1 MKSLDDLKQ
10 EGIDLKIESTALI
23 DDSLL
28 RKQIEYICALNPFN
42 IDFLSSLFIGKLS
55 SLLAK
60 VQEDEIC
67 GCDEAILHFQNKEA
81 TVPFCDFHI
90 ARFDEELNLG
100 LQVREAVQ
108 HIYNKSLRIFKNFV
122 KGKVDHSRYELSR
135 IDVDEITEV
144 SKSNGRIV
152 GKCSGKGYLKKVNCG
167 SFDSLRDY
175 WGSVVIPLVREDNI
189 DYGLL
194 VNEICGFKDQLTKLT
209 NSKDKEAFYF
219 YNYLY
224 ANISNLHIMV
234 IEHKPESAMREYNN
248 VNLSDRGQ
256 TNAKLYDLHNL
267 LFLNYR
273 RKPKFAQEIE
283 VPFESKIQLS
293 S

>member
-10 EGIDLKIESTALI
+10 EGIDLKIESTVLV
-23 DDSLL
+23 DDDLL
-28 RKQIEYICALNPFN
+28 RKQIEYVCALNPFN
-42 IDFLSSLFIGKLS
+42 LDFLAPLFVGKLY

-60 VQEDEIC
+60 VQEDEVC
-67 GCDEAILHFQNKEA
+67 GCDEAILHFQGEEV
-81 TVPFCDFHI
+81 TVPFCDFHV

-108 HIYNKSLRIFKNFV
+108 HIYNKSLGIFKNYA
-122 KGKVDHSRYELSR
+122 KGKVDHTRYELSK
-135 IDVDEITEV
+135 IDIGEITETG
-144 SKSNGRIV
+144 KSNGRMI

-175 WGSVVIPLVREDNI
+175 WGSVIVPLVQADI

-194 VNEICGFKDQLTKLT
+194 VNEICGFKDQLTKL
-209 NSKDKEAFYF
+209 SDKKDKETFYF
-219 YNYLY
+219 YNHLY
-224 ANISNLHIMV
+224 ANISNLHMMV
-234 IEHKPESAMREYNN
+234 MERKPQPVMKDYQN
-248 VNLSDRGQ
+248 VNLLDGTKHDVR
-256 TNAKLYDLHNL
+256 LHDLHNL

-273 RKPKFAQEIE
+273 RTPKFAQEIE